1 MASAY
6 MKSRMRSY
14 LAESEV
20 IQELQLML
28 KDDSYHTTT
37 GYSINTEAYPDHA
50 VPFVEHHMNYLR
62 KHPQVDPEHYL
73 SNLRLMLKV
82 R

>member
-1 MASAY
+1 
-6 MKSRMRSY
+6 MKRY
-14 LAESEV
+14 IQESDIV
-20 IQELQLML
+20 QELQSML
-28 KDDSYHTTT
+28 EDDSFHTEP
-37 GYSINTEAYPDHA
+37 GYSINTEAYPDH
-50 VPFVEHHMNYLR
+50 VIPFVEKHVSYLN